1 MIQIMLSLSSQ
12 YIDLKYAKQKGQTML
27 TQRLTSG
34 LIEADSDKGKSLTI
48 PDSSIAQEKKQLLPY
63 SIVKLLTY

>member
-1 MIQIMLSLSSQ
+1 MIQMILSLSSQ

-27 TQRLTSG
+27 TRRLTSG

-48 PDSSIAQEKKQLLPY
+48 PDSSIAQEKNNYYPTVLLNY
-63 SIVKLLTY
+63 